1 MDKLRNFGINPEE
14 NTKEE
19 IAVYSLAFCYSRVEK
34 AIEEYLRQFDLS
46 PAKFN
51 TLLIIHHQGGKEG
64 ISQVDIGK
72 KLVVT
77 ASNMTKLLDRLS
89 KEGLIKRYA
98 QKGDRRVKLIK
109 ATPKA
114 TDILE
119 KAWAG
124 YVETVKKVTGCLEAE
139 ELSQVS
145 QILVKWFDKL
155 K

>member
-1 MDKLRNFGINPEE
+1 MEKLRNFGINPDE

-34 AIEEYLRQFDLS
+34 AIEDYLRQHDLS
-46 PAKFN
+46 VAKFN
-51 TLLIIHHQGGKEG
+51 TLLIIEHQGGKNG

-98 QKGDRRVKLIK
+98 QKGDRRVKLIRT
-109 ATPKA
+109 TPKA
-114 TDILE
+114 TAILNQ
-119 KAWAG
+119 AWGG
-124 YVETVKKVTGCLEAE
+124 YVETVKKITGCLEE
-139 ELSQVS
+139 KELTQVS
-145 QILVKWFDKL
+145 TTLIKWFEQL